1 MQFLILRLKTLVKMK
16 CVGVHATRS
25 DEEQKLSKK
34 IERNKTTSYI
44 IVFWFFFRGNSFYF
58 IFYTCIHFF
67 RRNERGENALP
78 ATRLTFFY
86 DRFFL
91 SWSIKGPKAPLVV
104 MFTVQLSVV

>member
-1 MQFLILRLKTLVKMK
+1 MK

-58 IFYTCIHFF
+58 FLIHIYIFPAEW
-67 RRNERGENALP
+67 ERGKRPSSHTINIL
-78 ATRLTFFY
+78 LWS
-86 DRFFL
+86 FL
-91 SWSIKGPKAPLVV
+91 FIVVHKGTQSPFGRHVYS
-104 MFTVQLSVV
+104 TT